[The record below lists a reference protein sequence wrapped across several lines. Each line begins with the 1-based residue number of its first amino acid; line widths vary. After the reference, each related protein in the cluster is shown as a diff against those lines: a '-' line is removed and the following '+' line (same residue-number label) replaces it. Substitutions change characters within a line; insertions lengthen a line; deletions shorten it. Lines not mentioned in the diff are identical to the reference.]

1 MGGHVQRLRER
12 IDTTLQLQSVVQT
25 IRALAEVNVRRAQ
38 AVAADVARY
47 ARSVHLA
54 LYVVLHSLARE
65 ERRWPRTAVQAP
77 SRGPLVAVVVTSDQG
92 LCGAF
97 HHRITSYALALLER
111 EAPDRANRGVI
122 TVGWRGLEK
131 LQAAGERVLAHCHGA
146 TSVEAIPSLVSQVL
160 LALERPLQQLRVG
173 RLLVIANR
181 PEPGG
186 GFREDHVQLFPFD
199 LDRWTALP
207 EGEEPFRTI
216 PRHDL
221 ASRELLRLLVREQ
234 LYADL
239 LQVLVDSFAAENDAR
254 LSAMRTAADNIDER
268 LAELQAEYRR
278 LRQESVTQELMDVM
292 GGVEAARARDAD
304 GEKRLRLRD
313 EGLGRY
319 RWTTP

>member
-1 MGGHVQRLRER
+1 MSGHVQRLRER
-12 IDTTLQLQSVVQT
+12 IDTTVQLQSVVQT

-54 LYVVLHSLARE
+54 LYVVLHSLARQ
-65 ERRWPRTAVQAP
+65 ERRWPRAAEAP
-77 SRGPLVAVVVTSDQG
+77 RRGPLIAVVVTSDQG

-97 HHRITSYALALLER
+97 HHRITSYALELLQR
-111 EAPDRANRGVI
+111 EAPDRSERGVI

-160 LALERPLQQLRVG
+160 LALEGPLRQLRVG
-173 RLLVIANR
+173 RLLVVANR

-186 GFREDHVQLFPFD
+186 GFRESHVQLLPFD
-199 LDRWTALP
+199 LDRWTTLP

-221 ASRELLRLLVREQ
+221 APRELLRLLVREQ

-239 LQVLVDSFAAENDAR
+239 LRVLVDSFAAENDAR
-254 LSAMRTAADNIDER
+254 LSAMRTAADNIEER

-292 GGVEAARARDAD
+292 GGVEAARAQLDR
-304 GEKRLRLRD
+304 
-313 EGLGRY
+313 
-319 RWTTP
+319 